1 VPLDQADAKY
11 LGLDTAPATDSDST
25 AIIDNITLGQARMMT
40 GDIGMESWQKRV
52 ARKTTIARNKFGSN
66 LQIMTGDM
74 GGQAAADFNKSF
86 WS

>member
-1 VPLDQADAKY
+1 VPLVQADVKS

-25 AIIDNITLGQARMMT
+25 TIIDNITLGQARIMT

-52 ARKTTIARNKFGSN
+52 ARKTTIAGNRFGSN
-66 LQIMTGDM
+66 AQIVTGDM
-74 GGQAAADFNKSF
+74 GGQAAADFNKNF